1 MMSQV
6 TASTAAPPASAARLL
21 DVSKV
26 YGHGEVAVHALREV
40 TLDISPGSFVVFLGP
55 SGSGKTTLLNV
66 LGGMESVS
74 GGRITV
80 AGEEIT
86 GYGAAQ
92 LSEYRRRRVGFVFQF
107 FNLIPTLTA
116 IENVELI
123 AELTQHGRDHGQSAE
138 LLAAMGLEGRMDHF
152 PSALSGGEQQRI
164 AVARALAKKPDM
176 LLCDEPTGALDL
188 ATGRGVLALL
198 RDANLQRGVTVLVVS
213 HNAAIARMAD
223 RVIRMRSGQ
232 VVDDVRNASPAAAR
246 ELDW

>member
-1 MMSQV
+1 MSQATV
-6 TASTAAPPASAARLL
+6 SIAAPPAAAARLVE
-21 DVSKV
+21 VSKV
-26 YGHGEVAVHALREV
+26 YGKGEVAVHALREV

-74 GGRITV
+74 TGRITV

-86 GYGAAQ
+86 GYGAAR

-123 AELTQHGRDHGQSAE
+123 AELTHRGKAHGESAE
-138 LLAAMGLEGRMDHF
+138 LLAAMGLGSRKDHF
-152 PSALSGGEQQRI
+152 PSALSGGEQQRV
-164 AVARALAKKPDM
+164 AVARALAKRPDI

-198 RDANLQRGVTVLVVS
+198 RAANLQRGVTVLVVS

-223 RVIRMRSGQ
+223 RLIRMRSGQ
-232 VVDDVRNASPAAAR
+232 VVDDVPNASPVDAR

>member
-1 MMSQV
+1 MSQV
-6 TASTAAPPASAARLL
+6 TVSAAAPPVAAARLV

-26 YGHGEVAVHALREV
+26 YGQGEVAVHALRQV

-74 GGRITV
+74 SGRITV

-86 GYGAAQ
+86 GYDATR

-123 AELTQHGRDHGQSAE
+123 AELTHHRKDHGESAE
-138 LLAAMGLEGRMDHF
+138 LLAAMGLEGRTDHF
-152 PSALSGGEQQRI
+152 PSALSGGEQQRV
-164 AVARALAKKPDM
+164 AVARALAKRPDI

-198 RDANLQRGVTVLVVS
+198 RQANVQRGVTVLVVS
-213 HNAAIARMAD
+213 HNAAISRMAD

-232 VVDDVRNASPAAAR
+232 VVDDIPNASPAEAG

>member
-1 MMSQV
+1 MSHATV
-6 TASTAAPPASAARLL
+6 STAAPPASAARLA

-26 YGHGEVAVHALREV
+26 YGQGEVAVHALRRV

-86 GYGAAQ
+86 GYGAAR

-123 AELTQHGRDHGQSAE
+123 AELTHRGRDHGEPAE

-152 PSALSGGEQQRI
+152 PSALSGGEQQRV
-164 AVARALAKKPDM
+164 AVARALAKRPDI

-198 RDANLQRGVTVLVVS
+198 REANLQRGVTVLVVS

-232 VVDDVRNASPAAAR
+232 VVDDVPNASPAEAR

>member
-1 MMSQV
+1 MSQV
-6 TASTAAPPASAARLL
+6 TVSAAAPPVAAARLV

-26 YGHGEVAVHALREV
+26 YGQGEVAVHALREV

-74 GGRITV
+74 SGRITV

-86 GYGAAQ
+86 GYDAAR

-123 AELTQHGRDHGQSAE
+123 AELTHRGTDHGESAE
-138 LLAAMGLEGRMDHF
+138 LLAAMGLEGRKDHF
-152 PSALSGGEQQRI
+152 PSALSGGEQQRV
-164 AVARALAKKPDM
+164 AVARALAKRPDI

-198 RDANLQRGVTVLVVS
+198 REANVQRGVTVLVVS
-213 HNAAIARMAD
+213 HNAAISRMAD

-232 VVDDVRNASPAAAR
+232 VVDDIPNASPAEAG